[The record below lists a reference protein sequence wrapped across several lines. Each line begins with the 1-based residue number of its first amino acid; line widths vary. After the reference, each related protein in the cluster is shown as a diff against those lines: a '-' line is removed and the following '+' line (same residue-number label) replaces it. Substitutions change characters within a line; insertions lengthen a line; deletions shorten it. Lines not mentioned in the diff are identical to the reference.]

1 MVMHAIHRAAK
12 RCDRAALR
20 GQLLAGVSPDL
31 VKEGCGRVPL
41 HFVCM
46 HAPGVRQTEC
56 LNLLI
61 EYGASV
67 LARDSRG
74 NSSLHFAYVHDNAPL
89 VRKLIELGCDVNARG
104 YCDRVPLHVAIP
116 RANSHMVSL
125 LLSAGADVNAR
136 DVNGMTPLHLS
147 FNYAAQLPPPG
158 VARIYPIILRAG
170 AEIPAETDHP
180 YLQKVIAAGGWANY
194 ERLHLDR
201 LTAMLLTPTPAP
213 EGRRRSRRRL
223 SPLRCVPPEVIRRIV
238 AYAFHVGYY

>member
-1 MVMHAIHRAAK
+1 MI
-12 RCDRAALR
+12 
-20 GQLLAGVSPDL
+20 S
-31 VKEGCGRVPL
+31 
-41 HFVCM
+41 
-46 HAPGVRQTEC
+46 T
-56 LNLLI
+56 I
-61 EYGASV
+61 
-67 LARDSRG
+67 
-74 NSSLHFAYVHDNAPL
+74 
-89 VRKLIELGCDVNARG
+89 NARG

-158 VARIYPIILRAG
+158 VDRIYPIILRAG

-201 LTAMLLTPTPAP
+201 LTAMLTPTPAP

-223 SPLRCVPPEVIRRIV
+223 SPLRRLPPEVLRKIV
-238 AYAFHVGYY
+238 AYAFHTGYY